1 MHRKWLC
8 SASVLVAAV
17 TLLSSDIGR
26 AEQLLFGQVERGKYL
41 VEAGDCQGCHTN
53 QGGRP
58 FAGDRPIQTPFGAI
72 YSPNITPDRE
82 TGIGAWTDDQFYRAL
97 HEGIADDGSRL
108 YPAFPYPWYTK
119 VTRDDALAIRA
130 YLNSLDPVKAERRP
144 NALDWPLN
152 YREVMAGWNDIFFK
166 EGEFS
171 PDTKKSAEWNR
182 GAYLVE
188 GLGHCGICHTP
199 TNVFGAAK
207 SGEHLQGGTLQD
219 WYAPDLAGEL
229 RSGLGN
235 WSTDDIVQFLKVGR
249 NKRTAA
255 YGPMAEVITNS
266 TSKLNDDDLKAI
278 ATYLKDMPAAATE
291 KTPAKPDPKL
301 VQAGQAIYVD
311 NCSACHRS
319 NGEGT
324 PGTFPSLKGNTTV
337 QDRDPTTIIR
347 VILDGVH
354 AVATD
359 ARPTPLAMPSFSW
372 KLSDEQIAA
381 VASYVRS
388 TWGNAAS
395 PVSQSEVQSMRKVL
409 HATTR

>member
-1 MHRKWLC
+1 MHRKWIC
-8 SASVLVAAV
+8 PTSVLAV
-17 TLLSSDIGR
+17 TAALLSSDAGW
-26 AEQLLFGQVERGKYL
+26 AEQLSFGQVEHGKYL
-41 VEAGDCQGCHTN
+41 VEAGDCQACHTN
-53 QGGRP
+53 KGGRP
-58 FAGDRPIQTPFGAI
+58 FAGDRPIETPFGVI

-97 HEGIADDGSRL
+97 HEGIADDGSHL

-152 YREVMAGWNDIFFK
+152 YREVMAGWNEIFFK

-171 PDTKKSAEWNR
+171 PDPKKSAEWNR

-188 GLGHCGICHTP
+188 ALGHCGACHTP

-235 WSTDDIVQFLKVGR
+235 WSADDIVQFLKVGR
-249 NKRTAA
+249 NNRTAA

-266 TSKLNDDDLKAI
+266 TSKLNDGDLKAI
-278 ATYLKDMPAAATE
+278 ATYLKDMSAPPSA
-291 KTPAKPDPKL
+291 KKPSKPDSKL
-301 VQAGQAIYVD
+301 VRAGEAIYID

-324 PGTFPSLKGNTTV
+324 PGTFPPLKGDAAA
-337 QDRDPTTIIR
+337 QGSDPTTVIR
-347 VILDGVH
+347 VILDGTR

-359 ARPTPLAMPSFSW
+359 ARPTPLSMPSFKW
-372 KLSDEQIAA
+372 KLSNEEVAA

-388 TWGNAAS
+388 AWGNAA
-395 PVSQSEVQSMRKVL
+395 PAVSADDVQSMRRVL
-409 HATTR
+409 DSATK

>member
-1 MHRKWLC
+1 MHRKWIYT
-8 SASVLVAAV
+8 ASVLAAAAV
-17 TLLSSDIGR
+17 LLLSNAGW
-26 AEQLLFGQVERGKYL
+26 AEQLSFAQVERGKYL
-41 VEAGDCQGCHTN
+41 VEAGDCEACHTN
-53 QGGRP
+53 KGGQP
-58 FAGDRPIQTPFGAI
+58 FAGDRPIQTPFGVI

-82 TGIGAWTDDQFYRAL
+82 TGIGAWTDEQFYRAL
-97 HEGIADDGSRL
+97 HEGIAEDGSHL

-130 YLNSLDPVKAERRP
+130 FLNSLDPVKSERRP

-152 YREVMAGWNDIFFK
+152 YREVMAGWNELFFT
-166 EGEFS
+166 EGGFS
-171 PDTKKSAEWNR
+171 PDPKKSAEWNR

-188 GLGHCGICHTP
+188 GLGHCGACHTP
-199 TNVFGAAK
+199 TNFVGAAK
-207 SGEHLQGGTLQD
+207 TSERLQGGVLQD

-235 WSTDDIVQFLKVGR
+235 WSADDIVQFLKTGR
-249 NKRTAA
+249 NNRTAA
-255 YGPMAEVITNS
+255 YGPMAEVITYS
-266 TSKLNDDDLKAI
+266 TANLNDGDLKAI
-278 ATYLKDMPAAATE
+278 ATYLKDMPAPATE
-291 KTPAKPDPKL
+291 KKSSKPDPKL
-301 VQAGQAIYVD
+301 VQAGQAIYID

-324 PGTFPSLKGNTTV
+324 PGTFPPMKGDATV

-347 VILDGVH
+347 VILDGAH

-359 ARPTPLAMPSFSW
+359 ARPTPLSMPSFKW
-372 KLSDEQIAA
+372 KLSNDEVAA

-395 PVSQSEVQSMRKVL
+395 PVSASDVQSLRQVL
-409 HATTR
+409 QTTTK